1 MFDRFGD
8 YMFFLLN
15 APLKKLKN
23 GKNQLKIFFSVTGEV
38 FDAMLEDIMKF
49 RRQKMISTA
58 EPLMLE
64 LTGRDRDMF
73 RIQDETVEQYRRR
86 LQMKAV
92 IAELGGTNTGL
103 LLSLEVLGYPEC
115 MVEPLYKTDRSRWAE
130 IYIDIL
136 VTHDINYAAILY
148 EVLKIKPARTLPY
161 FRFFYQIQAEKVKT
175 VAAAGIGNSI
185 KIKART
191 AKKIGA
197 DVENKN
203 TAALFLNQNIR
214 VRADN
219 SIKENEVYLL
229 AGDGEK
235 ERVFAENGRIVKAAR
250 KEGG

>member
-1 MFDRFGD
+1 MFDKFGD

-23 GKNQLKIFFSVTGEV
+23 GKNQLKIFFSVAGEN

-49 RRQKMISTA
+49 RRQKMISKA
-58 EPLMLE
+58 EPVMLE

-73 RIQDETVEQYRRR
+73 RMQDETVEMYRRR

-103 LLSLEVLGYPEC
+103 LLAMDALGYPEC
-115 MVEPLYKTDRSRWAE
+115 TVEPLYKTDRSRWAE

-161 FRFFYQIQAEKVKT
+161 FRFFYQIQAEKVRS
-175 VAAAGIGNSI
+175 VAAAGIGNVI

-191 AKKIGA
+191 AKRIGA
-197 DVENKN
+197 SPEDKN
-203 TAALFLNQNIR
+203 VSALFLNQNIR

-219 SIKENEVYLL
+219 SIKENEIYLL
-229 AGDGEK
+229 AGSGEK
-235 ERVFAENGRIVKAAR
+235 ERVFAGDGCIVKTAP

>member
-115 MVEPLYKTDRSRWAE
+115 SVEPLY
-130 IYIDIL
+130 
-136 VTHDINYAAILY
+136 
-148 EVLKIKPARTLPY
+148 
-161 FRFFYQIQAEKVKT
+161 
-175 VAAAGIGNSI
+175 
-185 KIKART
+185 
-191 AKKIGA
+191 
-197 DVENKN
+197 
-203 TAALFLNQNIR
+203 
-214 VRADN
+214 
-219 SIKENEVYLL
+219 
-229 AGDGEK
+229 
-235 ERVFAENGRIVKAAR
+235 
-250 KEGG
+250 